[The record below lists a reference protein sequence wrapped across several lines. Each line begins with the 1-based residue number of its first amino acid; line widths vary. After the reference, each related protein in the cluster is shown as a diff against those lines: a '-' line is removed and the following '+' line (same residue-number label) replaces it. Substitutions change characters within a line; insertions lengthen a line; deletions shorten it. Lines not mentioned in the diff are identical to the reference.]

1 MNSAVLFG
9 GLAFYRLSDAAGMHS
24 LCFKA
29 LNNLDESFEKYCL
42 NIYLLFFQ
50 LNYCILKIVY
60 FRCRPMESDTAET
73 EKLQE
78 TNEDVSFFSRFFS
91 FVPSDGLNGLEQQFV
106 ASQF

>member
-1 MNSAVLFG
+1 
-9 GLAFYRLSDAAGMHS
+9 
-24 LCFKA
+24 
-29 LNNLDESFEKYCL
+29 
-42 NIYLLFFQ
+42 
-50 LNYCILKIVY
+50 
-60 FRCRPMESDTAET
+60 MESDTAET